1 MTEVLEILKTF
12 KNDESKFKEEESL
25 IYHRSLKKNL
35 GAKNNHRGKKI
46 SLRKRNRKNA
56 KN

>member
-25 IYHRSLKKNL
+25 IYQK
-35 GAKNNHRGKKI
+35 A
-46 SLRKRNRKNA
+46 
-56 KN
+56 

>member
-46 SLRKRNRKNA
+46 SLRKKNRKNA